1 MKRILIIDEDREFRG
16 FLRSVLDRHYQ
27 IVEAGSPREALQV
40 IARSHPDLV
49 ILDQSLDDVCR
60 RLRAH
65 PSTRALPVLM
75 LVGVE
80 DDGTRTGSWASRVR
94 CLEEGADDAMDKPF
108 YPEELLAKIRARLR
122 SRDFEVSVRAELSV
136 GNLRMDPVTLMVGVA
151 GRSIT
156 LTPTEFDLLRYF
168 LERTDR
174 VVPRKQL
181 LGDLWPDAVVTR
193 RTIDTHIANLRKKL
207 QGFDHG
213 FETIYGSGYR
223 LTGRGEPER

>member
-1 MKRILIIDEDREFRG
+1 MKRILVIDEDREFRG
-16 FLRSVLDRHYQ
+16 FLRTILQRHYE
-27 IVEAGSPREALQV
+27 VLEAASPREALQV
-40 IARSHPDLV
+40 VARVHPDLV

-65 PSTRALPVLM
+65 PATRAIPVLM
-75 LVGVE
+75 LVGV
-80 DDGTRTGSWASRVR
+80 DDEAARGGTWSSRVR
-94 CLEEGADDAMDKPF
+94 CLDDGADDAMDKPF

-122 SRDFEVSVRAELSV
+122 SRDFELSVRAELSI
-136 GNLRMDPVTLMVGVA
+136 GNLRMDPVTLAVEVS

-181 LGDLWPDAVVTR
+181 LGDLWPDAIVTR

-207 QGFDHG
+207 HGFDHG

-223 LTGRGEPER
+223 LTCRGEPER